1 MQHKNTN
8 TLSSKIK
15 LTASILVWGGSFAA
29 NKFAVAEISPITV
42 VWVRFL
48 IGWIIIGIFA
58 YRRGELGLPSR
69 KDALQMAWLGFLG
82 ITLNQWMQSS
92 GLVTSEASTTAWIV
106 STTPVFMAL
115 LGWLFL
121 KEKLDWKSAAGI
133 LLAGIGV
140 LLVVSKGDF
149 GTMFNGNFGKPG
161 DIIILLSAPVW
172 AIYSVMSNPVLKR
185 HSATKVT
192 FYTLFF
198 GWLLSS
204 MQFLASNKWSD
215 FSQLTA
221 TGWTAVIY
229 LGVFCSAL
237 AYIFYNDGMQALT
250 SSQVGAYLYLEPL
263 VATLVSAVLLSE
275 QIAIATI
282 LGGGLIIFGVWLVNR
297 ATTDEADTQP
307 YFTQDCSTD

>member
-1 MQHKNTN
+1 MD
-8 TLSSKIK
+8 
-15 LTASILVWGGSFAA
+15 A
-29 NKFAVAEISPITV
+29 
-42 VWVRFL
+42 FL
-48 IGWIIIGIFA
+48 IGWIILGVFA
-58 YRRGELGLPSR
+58 YKRGELELPSR
-69 KDALQMAWLGFLG
+69 EDTLQMIWLGFLG
-82 ITLNQWMQSS
+82 ITLHQWMQSS
-92 GLVTSEASTTAWIV
+92 GLVTSDASTTAWIV

-121 KEKLDWKSAAGI
+121 KELLNWKSAAGI

-149 GTMFNGNFGKPG
+149 ASMFNGSFGKPG
-161 DIIILLSAPVW
+161 DIIVLLSAPVW

-185 HSATKVT
+185 QSATKVT

-204 MQFLASNKWSD
+204 VQFLISNKWSD

-275 QIAIATI
+275 QIAIATV
-282 LGGGLIIFGVWLVNR
+282 LGGGMILFGVWLVNR
-297 ATTDEADTQP
+297 ATADKSDSQP